1 MFEIYNKKREKVN
14 VAKPF
19 TGVLR
24 RSVTSRI
31 PTGVGEFQLCLYISN
46 SDEKEH
52 IALIMGKVK
61 GKSNILV
68 RIHSECFTGEVLGS
82 CRCDCKEQ
90 LHLAMQKIAEEG
102 CGVLI
107 YLRQEGRGI
116 GLSDKLR
123 AYNLQDQG
131 YDTVDANLL
140 LGHQPDERDYTIA
153 AIILRDL
160 QIRSVRLLTN
170 NPLKIKSIRELGIIV
185 ERHLPLHPTVNE
197 GNFRY
202 LLTKALRMN
211 HLLNLYTT
219 PSREKNPA
227 KSTRRQGDMIAE
239 IRANVGLLAEKKI
252 ISKRTSLYF
261 TDKRKVM
268 IRKEELPKIDM
279 NQVLVQTQLSAIS
292 PGTESLIYRGEFP
305 QEISIDASI
314 PDLSST
320 LVYPLKYGYS
330 AVGQVMAIGEEVD
343 PMWEGRNVMAFH
355 PHESHFISNPNLL
368 LPVPEDITLQD
379 AVFLPNMET
388 AVNFVMD
395 GKPLI
400 GENVAVFGQG
410 IVGLLTTSLLAT
422 LPLSNLVTLDCYSLR
437 REASKEV
444 GALVSL
450 SPEEADLQKSL
461 EEYLPNGADL
471 TYEISGSPSALDQAI
486 LATGFAGRIVIGSW
500 YGSKRATV
508 ELGGRFH
515 RSRIQLIS
523 SQVSSIAPEFNGRWT
538 KKRRFDV
545 AWEMMRQLKPS
556 RFITHRFSINEAARA
571 YQLLDQNPAE
581 VIQIILSYDP

>member
-1 MFEIYNKKREKVN
+1 VN

-19 TGVLR
+19 VDALK

-31 PTGVGEFQLCLYISN
+31 PTDIGEFQLCLYVSHK
-46 SDEKEH
+46 DEKEH

-102 CGVLI
+102 CGILI

-140 LGHQPDERDYTIA
+140 LGHQADERDYTIA
-153 AIILRDL
+153 ALILEDL
-160 QIRSVRLLTN
+160 QVRSVRLLTN
-170 NPLKIKSIRELGIIV
+170 NPLKIKSLRELGIIV
-185 ERHLPLHPTVNE
+185 ERQLPLHPTVNE

-211 HLLNLYTT
+211 HLLNLYSTVH
-219 PSREKNPA
+219 REENLA
-227 KSTRRQGDMIAE
+227 ESTGPQVDTIAE
-239 IRANVGLLAEKKI
+239 VRANARRLSEKKAV
-252 ISKRTSLYF
+252 SNRTSLYF
-261 TDKRKVM
+261 ADRRQV
-268 IRKEELPKIDM
+268 IVRKEELPKIDA
-279 NQVLVQTQLSAIS
+279 NQVLVKTQLSAIS
-292 PGTESLIYRGEFP
+292 PGTESLIYRGELP
-305 QEISIDASI
+305 EEISIDASI
-314 PDLSST
+314 PGLSST

-330 AVGQVMAIGEEVD
+330 AVGQVIAIGEEVD
-343 PMWEGRNVMAFH
+343 STWEGHYVMAFH
-355 PHESHFISNPNLL
+355 PHESHFIADPNML
-368 LPVPEDITLQD
+368 LPLPEGITLED

-400 GENVAVFGQG
+400 GENVVVFGQG

-422 LPLSNLVTLDCYSLR
+422 LPLSNLVTLDCHSLR
-437 REASKEV
+437 REASREV

-450 SPEEADLQKSL
+450 IPEEADLQKLS
-461 EEYLPNGADL
+461 EEFLPNGADL
-471 TYEISGSPSALDQAI
+471 TYEISGSPAALDQAI

-500 YGSKRATV
+500 YGSKRPNV
-508 ELGGRFH
+508 DLGGRFH

-545 AWEMMRQLKPS
+545 AWEMIRQLKPS
-556 RFITHRFSINEAARA
+556 RFITHRFSINQAVRA

-581 VIQIILSYDP
+581 VIQVILTYDE